1 MSLFFNFFPPHF
13 ITFSPPPK
21 YNKALRTV
29 LEAAG
34 TGMNGTVRRRRR
46 GIVDYLPEIYQEFRQ
61 RFPEISGTYDNLAAK
76 CHDWGPLEEKTRRLV
91 KLGVAIGLSS
101 EGGVR
106 SHARRAL
113 EEGIT
118 PDEVRHAVVLALTT
132 AGFPAMIA
140 AMKWVDEVI
149 EKEGK

>member
-1 MSLFFNFFPPHF
+1 VTYLPDIYKEFQQQFP
-13 ITFSPPPK
+13 
-21 YNKALRTV
+21 
-29 LEAAG
+29 EAA
-34 TGMNGTVRRRRR
+34 RA
-46 GIVDYLPEIYQEFRQ
+46 
-61 RFPEISGTYDNLAAK
+61 YDDLAAK
-76 CHDWGPLEEKTRRLV
+76 CHKWGPLDEKTRRFI

-118 PDEVRHAVVLALTT
+118 ADELRHTVLLAFTT
-132 AGFPAMIA
+132 TGFPTMIA

-149 EKEGK
+149 EKHKK

>member
-1 MSLFFNFFPPHF
+1 MS
-13 ITFSPPPK
+13 
-21 YNKALRTV
+21 
-29 LEAAG
+29 
-34 TGMNGTVRRRRR
+34 
-46 GIVDYLPEIYQEFRQ
+46 YLPNIYTEFQ
-61 RFPEISGTYDNLAAK
+61 QQFPEIAQAYDELAVK

-91 KLGVAIGLSS
+91 KLGIAIGLGS

-118 PDEVRHAVVLALTT
+118 ADEIRHAVILAFTT
-132 AGFPAMIA
+132 AGFPTMIA

-149 EKEGK
+149 KKHKK